1 MGLRDLAKRAIRRAV
16 SGGAAPSSP
25 PPPRTETPAAREPD
39 THPSVVSAPPPPD
52 RETDRADRPW
62 FMQNEEDLEGWDET
76 NPGAEPGKKNLRP

>member
-25 PPPRTETPAAREPD
+25 PPPRTETPPERPEPA
-39 THPSVVSAPPPPD
+39 HASVVSAPPPPD
-52 RETDRADRPW
+52 RETDRAEKPW